1 MMNIP
6 LGNTLAD
13 RIAEYLVRYS
23 GWFILGVVT
32 VTLLLLFPI
41 FFMAP
46 TEPASQDPGGPVF
59 DLADL
64 VHDKFPPQLHITGFI
79 VEDYEGDVLRQAP
92 LWELYRNEQRLRESD
107 LGGFLYS
114 GYDAQN
120 RTPILGIYT
129 MADAV
134 QDFLALD
141 LGPEASLENAT
152 DLQVKAAVARVID
165 SPLGLTLRESLSRDA
180 VFETMTI
187 DGMQVQSWKAAAL
200 SIFVASDNSMLG
212 GGPLTFNVTGE
223 KDALRKERF
232 NRRMYAILRGE
243 ETNYRL
249 WGVAIDINLVSEEQ
263 GKTAIPFIAA
273 TVVLV
278 LVVVGITL
286 RSVSIVGL
294 AFFGLVILLVW
305 LKGLSNLVGL
315 KSSIILDLV
324 VPIAMI
330 SLGVD
335 FLIHAVARYR
345 EERHRLAVPRLA
357 LRAGLGGVLGALTLA
372 MLSDGIAFLANVT
385 SGIEVIIGFG
395 VAAGIAVGSSY
406 VIMGVFLPLLVMRLD
421 QRGAHAAAGTDIVPS
436 GPPATVALGSQPT
449 IPNPQPGTPNPRPE
463 DPNPQRDDPNPQPVI
478 PTQAGIRGLVASV
491 VLTTA
496 RMRLVTLPLV
506 AVVTAGST
514 FLAFQLEPKLDVKD
528 FFDSESDFVRG
539 IDKLYQH
546 RSPSV
551 AGEPAIIY
559 IRGDLTAA
567 ESLSAIGELVER
579 LNGIEQLGRRQDGEV
594 SFYSITLFELLA
606 LLMRSQYAISEIYD
620 QTGIAL
626 TDADGD
632 QVPDDAEQM
641 RAAYD
646 YMVQFG
652 IPDDSETLALEPAQ
666 VREVLYHEPGS
677 AAAQEIVITVGV
689 LGAREQANIAS
700 ARRALERA
708 LEPLRDTDSIEF
720 AGLTGSPLTREESL
734 TAATR
739 ALNIS
744 LPVAIAGCFVL
755 LALWAHSV
763 RYALVTVV
771 PIALVVSWLYAFM
784 YLAGFHLNFV
794 TATIAAVSIGVG
806 IDYSIHV
813 TQRFRQELARQPSTE
828 EALRATA
835 AGTGV
840 ALVGS
845 AASSVIGF
853 AVMGFAPMPLFS
865 AYGIITAAMI
875 LMAAVA
881 ALLVLPSLLLL
892 VANRPAARESG

>member
-1 MMNIP
+1 MVNTP
-6 LGNTLAD
+6 LRSTPADWTAGYLA
-13 RIAEYLVRYS
+13 RYS
-23 GWFILGVVT
+23 GWFILGVIVVT
-32 VTLLLLFPI
+32 VLLIFPI

-46 TEPASQDPGGPVF
+46 TEPASQDPGGPMF

-114 GYDAQN
+114 GYDAQT
-120 RTPILGIYT
+120 RRPVLGIYT

-134 QDFLALD
+134 QDFLVLG

-180 VFETMTI
+180 VLEDMTV
-187 DGMQVQSWKAAAL
+187 DGVQVQSWKAAAL

-212 GGPLTFNVTGE
+212 GGPLSFRVTGE
-223 KDALRKERF
+223 EDVLRKERF
-232 NRRMYAILRGE
+232 NRRVHAILRGE
-243 ETNYRL
+243 ETSYRL
-249 WGVAIDINLVSEEQ
+249 WGVALDINLVSEEQ
-263 GKTAIPFIAA
+263 GRTAIPYIAA

-278 LVVVGITL
+278 LIVVGITL
-286 RSVSIVGL
+286 RSVSMVGL
-294 AFFGLVILLVW
+294 AFLGLVILLVW

-324 VPIAMI
+324 VPIAMV

-345 EERHRLAVPRLA
+345 EERERLLVPRLA
-357 LRAGLGGVLGALTLA
+357 LQAGLGGVLGALTLA

-385 SGIEVIIGFG
+385 SGIEAIIGFG
-395 VAAGIAVGSSY
+395 IAAGIAVGSSY
-406 VIMGVFLPLLVMRLD
+406 IIMGIFLPLIVMRLD
-421 QRGAHAAAGTDIVPS
+421 QRGGRAGTQRVPQQLPVTGDPS
-436 GPPATVALGSQPT
+436 ARPGIPSVQPS
-449 IPNPQPGTPNPRPE
+449 TPNSPPII
-463 DPNPQRDDPNPQPVI
+463 PGPQPVI
-478 PTQAGIRGLVASV
+478 PAQAGIRAVVASV
-491 VLTTA
+491 VLAVA
-496 RMRLVTLPLV
+496 RKRLVTLSLV
-506 AVVTAGST
+506 ALVTAGST
-514 FLAFQLEPKLDVKD
+514 FLAFQLEPRLDVKD
-528 FFDSESDFVRG
+528 FFDSESDFVMG

-546 RSPSV
+546 RAPSV

-559 IRGDLTAA
+559 IRGDLTDA
-567 ESLSAIGELVER
+567 ESLSAIEELFER
-579 LNGIEQLGRRQDGEV
+579 LNEIEQLGRRQDGQV
-594 SFYSITLFELLA
+594 SVYSTKLFQLLSWVMESEYA
-606 LLMRSQYAISEIYD
+606 VSQV
-620 QTGIAL
+620 QVHTGIAL
-626 TDADGD
+626 TDKDGD
-632 QVPDDAEQM
+632 SVPDTAKQI
-641 RAAYD
+641 RAVYD
-646 YMVQFG
+646 YIVQFG
-652 IPDDSETLALEPAQ
+652 IPSDGEMLVLEPAQ
-666 VREVLYHEPGS
+666 VREAFYHEAGG

-708 LEPLRDTDSIEF
+708 LEPLRNTDSIEF
-720 AGLTGSPLTREESL
+720 VGLTGSPLTREASL

-744 LPVAIAGCFVL
+744 LPVAVMGCFVL

-763 RYALVTVV
+763 RYAIVTVI
-771 PIALVVSWLYAFM
+771 PIALVVSWLYAFI

-794 TATIAAVSIGVG
+794 TATVAAVSIGVG

-828 EALRATA
+828 DALRATA

-840 ALVGS
+840 ALLGS

-875 LMAAVA
+875 LLAAVA

-892 VANRPAARESG
+892 AAGRPVTGER

>member
-1 MMNIP
+1 MVNSP
-6 LGNTLAD
+6 LRSTLAD
-13 RIAEYLVRYS
+13 RIAEYLTRYS

-32 VTLLLLFPI
+32 MTVLLTFPI

-59 DLADL
+59 DLADI

-79 VEDYEGDVLRQAP
+79 VEDHDGDILRQAP
-92 LWELYRNEQRLRESD
+92 LWGLYRSEQRLRDSD

-114 GYDAQN
+114 GYNART
-120 RTPILGIYT
+120 RTPVLGIYT

-134 QDFLALD
+134 QDFLVLD
-141 LGPEASLENAT
+141 LGPEANLENAT
-152 DLQVKAAVARVID
+152 DLQVKAAVAHVID

-180 VFETMTI
+180 AFETMTV
-187 DGMQVQSWKAAAL
+187 DGVQVQSWKAAAL
-200 SIFVASDNSMLG
+200 SVFVASDNSMLG
-212 GGPLTFNVTGE
+212 GGPLEFRVTGGE
-223 KDALRKERF
+223 DALRKERF
-232 NRRMYAILRGE
+232 NRRIHDILRGE
-243 ETNYRL
+243 EANYRL

-278 LVVVGITL
+278 LIVVGITL
-286 RSVSIVGL
+286 RSVSMVGL

-324 VPIAMI
+324 VPIAMV

-345 EERHRLAVPRLA
+345 EERERLAVPRLA
-357 LRAGLGGVLGALTLA
+357 LQAGLGGVLGALTLA

-385 SGIEVIIGFG
+385 SGIETIIGFG
-395 VAAGIAVGSSY
+395 IAAGIAVGSSY
-406 VIMGVFLPLLVMRLD
+406 LIMGIFLPLIVMRLD
-421 QRGAHAAAGTDIVPS
+421 QRSGRAGADTKTAPMRL
-436 GPPATVALGSQPT
+436 PATVIPSSQPA
-449 IPNPQPGTPNPRPE
+449 IPNPQPAIPNS
-463 DPNPQRDDPNPQPVI
+463 QPVVLV
-478 PTQAGIRGLVASV
+478 QAGIRTVVASV

-496 RMRLVTLPLV
+496 RMRKAVLPLIALATV
-506 AVVTAGST
+506 GST
-514 FLAFQLEPKLDVKD
+514 FLAFQLEPRLDVKD
-528 FFDSESDFVRG
+528 FLDSDSDFVKG
-539 IDKLYQH
+539 IDKLYQY
-546 RSPSV
+546 RAPSV
-551 AGEPAIIY
+551 SGEPAVIY
-559 IRGDLTAA
+559 IRGDLTAT
-567 ESLSAIGELVER
+567 ESLSAIRELFQR
-579 LNGIEQLGRRQDGEV
+579 LNDVEQLGRRKDGQV
-594 SFYSITLFELLA
+594 SVYSTTLLELLSWV
-606 LLMRSQYAISEIYD
+606 MRSEYAVSQVQA
-620 QTGIAL
+620 QTGVVL

-632 QVPDDAEQM
+632 QVPDDAGQI

-652 IPDDSETLALEPAQ
+652 IPEDTETLAFEPTQ

-700 ARRALERA
+700 ARRALEKG
-708 LEPLRDTDSIEF
+708 LEPLRATDSIEF
-720 AGLTGSPLTREESL
+720 AGLTGSPLTREAAL

-744 LPVAIAGCFVL
+744 LPVAVVGCFVL
-755 LALWAHSV
+755 LALWAHSI

-784 YLAGFHLNFV
+784 YVAGFHLNFV

-840 ALVGS
+840 ALIGS

-875 LMAAVA
+875 LLAAVA

-892 VANRPAARESG
+892 VAGQPAGEER

>member
-1 MMNIP
+1 MVNSP
-6 LGNTLAD
+6 LRNTLAD
-13 RIAEYLVRYS
+13 RISEYLTRYS

-32 VTLLLLFPI
+32 MTVMLIFPI

-59 DLADL
+59 DLADI

-79 VEDYEGDVLRQAP
+79 AEDNSGDILRQAP
-92 LWELYRNEQRLRESD
+92 LWDLYQSEQRLRNSD
-107 LGGFLYS
+107 LGEFLYS
-114 GYDAQN
+114 GYDARN
-120 RTPILGIYT
+120 RRPVLGIYT
-129 MADAV
+129 IADAV
-134 QDFLALD
+134 QDFLVLD
-141 LGPEASLENAT
+141 LGPQASLENAT
-152 DLQVKAAVARVID
+152 DLQVKAVVARVID
-165 SPLGLTLRESLSRDA
+165 SPLGLTLRESFSQDA
-180 VFETMTI
+180 AFETMTI
-187 DGMQVQSWKAAAL
+187 DGVQIQSWKASAL

-212 GGPLTFNVTGE
+212 GGPLSFNVTGE
-223 KDALRKERF
+223 EDALRKERF
-232 NRRMYAILRGE
+232 NRRVYAILRGE
-243 ETNYRL
+243 EANYRL

-278 LVVVGITL
+278 LIVVGITL
-286 RSVSIVGL
+286 RSVRVAGL
-294 AFFGLVILLVW
+294 AFIGLVILLVW

-315 KSSIILDLV
+315 KSSLILDLV
-324 VPIAMI
+324 VPIAMV

-345 EERHRLAVPRLA
+345 EERQRLAVPRLA
-357 LRAGLGGVLGALTLA
+357 LHAGLGGVLGALTLA

-385 SGIEVIIGFG
+385 SGIETIIGFG

-406 VIMGVFLPLLVMRLD
+406 LIMGIFLPLIIMRLD
-421 QRGAHAAAGTDIVPS
+421 QRDIRDGVARASGPQDHPATAAAHSAPS
-436 GPPATVALGSQPT
+436 GSSS
-449 IPNPQPGTPNPRPE
+449 PRS
-463 DPNPQRDDPNPQPVI
+463 
-478 PTQAGIRGLVASV
+478 AVASA

-496 RMRLVTLPLV
+496 RMRLVTLPLI
-506 AVVTAGST
+506 ALVTAGST
-514 FLAFQLEPKLDVKD
+514 FLAFQLEPMLDVKD
-528 FFDSESDFVRG
+528 FLDSDSDFVKG
-539 IDKLYQH
+539 IDKLYQY
-546 RSPSV
+546 RAPSV

-559 IRGDLTAA
+559 VRGDLTTA
-567 ESLSAIGELVER
+567 ESLSAIRELFER
-579 LNGIEQLGRRQDGEV
+579 LDDVEQLGRRKDGQV
-594 SFYSITLFELLA
+594 SLYSTTLFELFSWT
-606 LLMRSQYAISEIYD
+606 MRSEYAVSQVQA

-626 TDADGD
+626 TDRDGD
-632 QVPDDAEQM
+632 QVPDSAEQI

-646 YMVQFG
+646 YIVQFG
-652 IPDDSETLALEPAQ
+652 IPDDTERLAFEPTQ

-677 AAAQEIVITVGV
+677 VASQEIVITVGV

-700 ARRALERA
+700 ARRALEEA
-708 LEPLRDTDSIEF
+708 LEPLKDTPSIEF
-720 AGLTGSPLTREESL
+720 VGVTGSPFTREASL

-744 LPVAIAGCFVL
+744 LPVAVAGCFIL
-755 LALWAHSV
+755 LTFWSRSI

-771 PIALVVSWLYAFM
+771 PIAVVVSWLYAFM
-784 YLAGFHLNFV
+784 YVAGFHLNFV

-840 ALVGS
+840 ALIGS

-875 LMAAVA
+875 LLAAIA

-892 VANRPAARESG
+892 VAGKPVRDAGV